1 MKQLKIGDIKLKNRL
16 FLSPMV
22 DVTDLVYRMLCRK
35 AGAAMAYTEMLYIDA
50 ILHENEKTKKLMKT
64 SKEDKPI
71 GLQVTGNSEK
81 EFEKLIPYLKPFDL
95 VDINCGCPS
104 IKLVGN
110 QAGSFLL
117 NHPDKIGRMIEILKT
132 SGKSVTAKVRLGF
145 KENNVIEI
153 AKKIEKAGADAL
165 TVHARLAIHGRSVP
179 ADWKWIKKVKE
190 NIGIP
195 VIGNGDVFNG
205 KQAAEM
211 LDIADGVM
219 IARGAIG
226 DPLIFKRVLKY
237 LRTGKE
243 ENIDYEKNVLLFDE
257 YLKLVKKYDVIDI
270 GRMKYIGTSFIRGF
284 EGASKFRN
292 DFMKLKTYEEIRKF
306 MKNVKEEI

>member
-117 NHPDKIGRMIEILKT
+117 NYPDKIGRMIEILKT

>member
-117 NHPDKIGRMIEILKT
+117 NRPDKIGRMIEILKT

>member
-1 MKQLKIGDIKLKNRL
+1 
-16 FLSPMV
+16 MV

-64 SKEDKPI
+64 LKEDKPI
-71 GLQVTGNSEK
+71 GLQITGNSEK

-117 NHPDKIGRMIEILKT
+117 NRPDKIGRMIEILKT

-243 ENIDYEKNVLLFDE
+243 ENIDYEKNVLLFEE

>member
-1 MKQLKIGDIKLKNRL
+1 MKQLKIGDIKLKNGL

-64 SKEDKPI
+64 LKEDKPI
-71 GLQVTGNSEK
+71 GLQITGNSEK

-117 NHPDKIGRMIEILKT
+117 NRPDKIGRMIEILKT